1 MLLGNAD
8 GLREMLE
15 DRWSRPLPGQGATTR
30 AERTP
35 GRKPRSVEF
44 GMLRQLRTLSYRA
57 EPVMSP
63 ARSALVVGDPK
74 SDFVP
79 LPGARDEAKRVAEQL
94 KQAGYRVTT
103 LIKPSEVQVI
113 EKLHADAYQ
122 ILHLAGQGV
131 HRHRLE
137 SRSQRLCDACGQP
150 LEGRGRRN
158 WSAA

>member
-122 ILHLAGQGV
+122 FCTWRDTACTVTGWRAALSGFATPAA
-131 HRHRLE
+131 
-137 SRSQRLCDACGQP
+137 SRWRG
-150 LEGRGRRN
+150 GRRN